1 MANRPHS
8 STKPPRPSPKDD
20 RSTTGGDGGAPAGMV
35 RLQKVLADAGVASR
49 RACEVLI
56 QEGRVE
62 VNGTTITTLPAFV
75 NPLKDRISVDGDLLS
90 RNEITSERVYVM
102 LNKPDNTLGTTKDEL
117 EYAKGGRRTVND
129 LVDHPSEA
137 RLFPVG
143 RLDYHSVGLVLMT
156 NDGELAERLTH
167 AKYGMTKTYRVWIT
181 NAITDETLEM
191 LRRRVGKRE
200 ATDAAGRETG
210 GVRIVTDENP
220 RRVRRSMDDSR
231 RDREGDQREGGG
243 GEVGGGMTVLEIVV
257 REGASQPLDEM
268 LAEVGCR
275 VKRIARTAIGPL
287 RLTGIGPGEWRDLTW
302 DELVEVREA
311 AGLDASEA
319 RKRAGSRSRG
329 GHRGS
334 GGGGGGGVRGSAKG
348 RQKRPAR
355 GAGPGFGGPKPS
367 SSRGPRKSGGGGGG
381 GGKTRGGGGRGG
393 RR

>member
-1 MANRPHS
+1 MPKRRSPDNDRPS
-8 STKPPRPSPKDD
+8 DRPRPERGDAPKA
-20 RSTTGGDGGAPAGMV
+20 DGGGATPAGMV

-49 RACEVLI
+49 RACEVMI

-62 VNGTTITTLPAFV
+62 VNGTTVTALPAFV
-75 NPLKDRISVDGDLLS
+75 NPLKDQISIDGDLLS
-90 RNEITSERVYVM
+90 RNEIASERVYVM
-102 LNKPDNTLGTTKDEL
+102 LNKPDNTLGTTRDEL
-117 EYAKGGRRTVND
+117 EYKKGGRRTVSD
-129 LVDHPSEA
+129 LVDHPSKA

-167 AKYGMTKTYRVWIT
+167 AKYGMTKTYRVWIS
-181 NAITDETLEM
+181 NAITEETLEM

-200 ATDAAGRETG
+200 AMDAAGRETG
-210 GVRIVTDENP
+210 GVRIVMDENP
-220 RRVRRSMDDSR
+220 RRARRSLDDGR
-231 RDREGDQREGGG
+231 GDRDGDDRGEGGG
-243 GEVGGGMTVLEIVV
+243 GGAGGGMKVLEIVV

-268 LAEVGCR
+268 LSEVGCR

-287 RLTGIGPGEWRDLTW
+287 RLIGIAPGEWRDLTW
-302 DELVEVREA
+302 DELIQVREA

-319 RKRAGSRSRG
+319 RKRSGSRSRG
-329 GHRGS
+329 GRSGVGGGS
-334 GGGGGGGVRGSAKG
+334 GGGGRGGAGGTKG

-367 SSRGPRKSGGGGGG
+367 SSRGPRK
-381 GGKTRGGGGRGG
+381 GGGGRGG